1 MAILRIILIVAFV
14 LAAVAV
20 TIIVLLQEG
29 KSAGLGSLSGAGG
42 SNDSYW
48 DKNRK
53 HSLEGKFERWTKI
66 IAGVFVVSALILMLL
81 PTGSNTSTT
90 NNGVEGTTNTIGTT
104 DSATTDATAGEATE
118 STDAA
123 TEGTSEKQVEGAAAE
138 SATEST
144 ATPEASATPAQ

>member
-14 LAAVAV
+14 LAALAV

-42 SNDSYW
+42 NNDSYW

-66 IAGVFVVSALILMLL
+66 IAGVFVVSALVLMLM
-81 PTGSNTSTT
+81 PTGSKTST

-104 DSATTDATAGEATE
+104 DGATTDAATDTQTE
-118 STDAA
+118 STDGA
-123 TEGTSEKQVEGAAAE
+123 TEGTSTEQADGAAAE
-138 SATEST
+138 STTEST
-144 ATPEASATPAQ
+144 ATPEASEAPAQ

>member
-14 LAAVAV
+14 LAALAV

-42 SNDSYW
+42 NNDSYW

-66 IAGVFVVSALILMLL
+66 IAGVFVVSALVLMLM
-81 PTGSNTSTT
+81 PTGSKTST

-104 DSATTDATAGEATE
+104 DGATTDTQTE
-118 STDAA
+118 STDGA
-123 TEGTSEKQVEGAAAE
+123 TEGTSTEQAEGAAAE
-138 SATEST
+138 STTEST
-144 ATPEASATPAQ
+144 ATPEASEAPAQ